1 MKIRI
6 DPHTIA
12 RAGERG
18 TNKTEIEGVIETV
31 ISIPAR
37 SGRIRKAKIYAF
49 NQERMGKR
57 YAQKRVEVVYVME
70 EDIAVTVTAYVFF
83 GEWKEER

>member
-6 DPHTIA
+6 DPHTNA

-18 TNKTEIEGVIETV
+18 TNKSEIEDVIETG
-31 ISIPAR
+31 IPIPAR
-37 SGRIRKAKIYAF
+37 SGRIRKAKVYAF
-49 NQERMGKR
+49 NQEHLGKR
-57 YAQKRVEVVYVME
+57 YPQKRVEVVYVME

-83 GEWKEER
+83 GEWKEGQ